1 MRIVET
7 NDYTS
12 FADYFRKS
20 VGLRFTILCKCC
32 FFPYIAIFVQFDFSH
47 LANPRLQR
55 LVTTSKARVKIS
67 RDI

>member
-7 NDYTS
+7 NYYTS

-47 LANPRLQR
+47 LANLMSTQSYIDS
-55 LVTTSKARVKIS
+55 LSFILYL
-67 RDI
+67 